1 MRIAVIGAG
10 ASGCF
15 FAVEAKRRIPEAE
28 LTVYEAG
35 RKPMAKLALTGGG
48 RCNITNTFESVV
60 SLSRV
65 YPRGD
70 KIMKRALKCFGPG
83 DVLRWFEA
91 EGVRF
96 VSQPDGCV
104 FPESQDAMQIVR
116 TLERLMRQ
124 LGIRVVC
131 GRRAVRLHCT
141 GAGSPAD
148 GGAGAFVLEF
158 SDGSRESA
166 DRVLL
171 ASGGSNAAFLR
182 NMLPE
187 SVEIVPTVP
196 SLFTFRVA
204 DEKLHALMGTVVE
217 NAVAGI
223 AGTSFRSEGTLLITD
238 WGFSGP
244 AALKLSSYAAR
255 YLAEHGYEAPL
266 IVNWCGCAE
275 DGVRAWLADAA
286 EGNPRR
292 QLDGVRP
299 AGITTRLWE
308 FLLTRAGVRPGMRWA
323 ELGAKGAN
331 RLASVLTADSY
342 GICGRAAFKEEFVT
356 CGGVALSSVD
366 PGTLECRSV
375 PGLYFAGEVLDIDAV
390 TGGFNL
396 QAAWSCAHVA
406 ASALK

>member
-28 LTVYEAG
+28 LMVYEAG

-48 RCNITNTFESVV
+48 RCNITNTFESVG

-70 KIMKRALKCFGPG
+70 KFMKRALKCFGPG

-131 GRRAVRLHCT
+131 GRRVVRLHCAV
-141 GAGSPAD
+141 AGSPAD

-187 SVEIVPTVP
+187 NVEIVPTVP

-204 DEKLHALMGTVVE
+204 DEKLHALRPFDQLLMDLADEDPDLMAFLDRMVDYWLEAIDYYAALGTDVFVF
-217 NAVAGI
+217 GD
-223 AGTSFRSEGTLLITD
+223 D
-238 WGFSGP
+238 WGMQKCTLIDP
-244 AALKLSSYAAR
+244 ALFRKIYRPRYEKLFNR
-255 YLAEHGYEAPL
+255 VKQHGGL
-266 IVNWCGCAE
+266 IFLHCCGYMGE
-275 DGVRAWLADAA
+275 L
-286 EGNPRR
+286 
-292 QLDGVRP
+292 LD
-299 AGITTRLWE
+299 E
-308 FLLTRAGVRPGMRWA
+308 FLDMGLRGLWPQLNLYDRDETFLQKCIDHRVAMYIHPDRQRLIP
-323 ELGAKGAN
+323 LGTPREIDDYIRMMADRYHKIGGGAIFYVEIEN
-331 RLASVLTADSY
+331 DAPFENV
-342 GICGRAAFKEEFVT
+342 K
-356 CGGVALSSVD
+356 ALIEAVD
-366 PGTLECRSV
+366 R
-375 PGLYFAGEVLDIDAV
+375 YR
-390 TGGFNL
+390 
-396 QAAWSCAHVA
+396 
-406 ASALK
+406 